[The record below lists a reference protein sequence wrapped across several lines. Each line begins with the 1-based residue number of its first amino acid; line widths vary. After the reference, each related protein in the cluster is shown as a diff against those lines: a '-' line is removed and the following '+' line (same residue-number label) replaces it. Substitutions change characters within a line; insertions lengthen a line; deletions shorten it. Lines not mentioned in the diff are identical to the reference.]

1 MNTKIEDQNRRMD
14 RIIEWVKVCDSKTS
28 ILMSVVLLVPTF
40 IIGTDWV
47 LSKLGH
53 IISII
58 IEAIN
63 SHGDGYCFSIPN
75 FIVLVLLI
83 LTLSF
88 TIVSFC
94 FFLLVLKAK
103 TKESTYGKKVKVNSL
118 VHFNNIAN
126 ITDFEAY
133 KRLAEE
139 ETEDDYYEDLL
150 SQTYI
155 NAKRSA
161 EKFTLYNKG
170 LRWLGFAM
178 ICLVLFILMLF
189 FVQVY

>member
-1 MNTKIEDQNRRMD
+1 MNCKIEDQNHRMD

-63 SHGDGYCFSIPN
+63 SRGEGYCFSIPN
-75 FIVLVLLI
+75 FLVLVLLI

-88 TIVSFC
+88 TIVSCC

-103 TKESTYGKKVKVNSL
+103 TKESTYGKLVKANSL
-118 VHFNNIAN
+118 VHFNNIASM
-126 ITDFEAY
+126 TDFDTY
-133 KRLAEE
+133 KRLTEE
-139 ETEDDYYEDLL
+139 ETEDDYYEELL

-155 NAKRSA
+155 NAKCCA
-161 EKFTLYNKG
+161 EKFALYNKG
-170 LRWLGFAM
+170 LCWLVFAM

-189 FVQVY
+189 FVQI

>member
-1 MNTKIEDQNRRMD
+1 MFSRLRHIGKM
-14 RIIEWVKVCDSKTS
+14 
-28 ILMSVVLLVPTF
+28 VVGALLVLTF

-63 SHGDGYCFSIPN
+63 NHGEGYCFSIPN

-83 LTLSF
+83 LTLYF

-103 TKESTYGKKVKVNSL
+103 TKESTYGKRVKVNSL
-118 VHFNNIAN
+118 VHFNNIAS
-126 ITDFEAY
+126 ITDFETY
-133 KRLAEE
+133 KRLTAE

-155 NAKRSA
+155 NAKRCA
-161 EKFTLYNKG
+161 EKFALYKKG
-170 LRWLGFAM
+170 LRRVGFAM
-178 ICLVLFILMLF
+178 ISLLLFIFMLF
-189 FVQVY
+189 FVQI